1 VDLIELLTRWELPL
15 VFGSVLLEQ
24 GGLPMP
30 AAPLLVAAGALSQTG
45 VLRSEQILAVALLAC
60 LVADHFWFWVGKGQG
75 RRVLDTVCRLSL
87 SPDTCVR
94 QTDDLIGR
102 YGAALL
108 LVAKF
113 IPGVS
118 AMAIPSVAA
127 MGLSYRRFLLY
138 DVFGCMLWAG
148 AYVGLGMIFS
158 REVNRFLDAMS
169 AIGGWAL
176 IAIAA
181 AIALYIGWKLAHR
194 RRLKR
199 LHRLVRISPS
209 ETAELLL
216 ADPDLLIVDARSM
229 LARTDDP
236 RMLPR
241 SVVLGDRTIV
251 EVLPLD
257 ARGRTIVTFCTCPN
271 EASAALLAEQLIKA
285 GYERVR
291 VLTGGKDAVAHL
303 SALA

>member
-1 VDLIELLTRWELPL
+1 MDLVELLTRWELPL

-24 GGLPMP
+24 GGLPLP

-45 VLRSEQILAVALLAC
+45 VMRSEQILAAAIVAC
-60 LVADHFWFWVGKGQG
+60 LVADHFWFWIGRSNG
-75 RRVLDTVCRLSL
+75 RRVLGTICRLSL

-102 YGAALL
+102 HGAALL

-118 AMAIPSVAA
+118 AMAIPSAA
-127 MGLSYRRFLLY
+127 ALGLSYRRFLLY
-138 DVFGCMLWAG
+138 DGIGGALWAG
-148 AYVGLGMIFS
+148 IYIGAGMIFS
-158 REVNRFLDAMS
+158 REVNRFLDYMS
-169 AIGGWAL
+169 TIGGWAL
-176 IAIAA
+176 VILAALVAIYVG
-181 AIALYIGWKLAHR
+181 LKVLR
-194 RRLKR
+194 RLRLKR

-209 ETAELLL
+209 ETAELLQ

-236 RMLPR
+236 RTLPR

-257 ARGRTIVTFCTCPN
+257 AKGRTIVTFCTCPN
-271 EASAALLAEQLIKA
+271 EASAALLAEELIKA

-291 VLTGGKDAVAHL
+291 VLTGGKDAVAIL
-303 SALA
+303 SVLS